1 MVPWSGQGTCS
12 NGLWS
17 SLWIDAAMIAITIRR
32 LGESPTRI
40 DKVDEGFTEDRSRDG
55 GVNILSSGLSQIDDS
70 RKFSAAIGKDA

>member
-1 MVPWSGQGTCS
+1 
-12 NGLWS
+12 
-17 SLWIDAAMIAITIRR
+17 MIAITIRR